1 MQIYYN
7 TNFANIILLILLLII
22 LSDHTFDGTKLFL
35 THDIA
40 ILSKRL
46 KPGNIKS
53 QLSKILLDQYL
64 RSSFELCWVQ
74 IFLWVKLY
82 MRQTCIL
89 FNWFWQF
96 LFEHS
101 VTHVHGLSVYVKEG
115 ASFYRLIS
123 GKIWRFLCF
132 WQALLH
138 SLLYFFFCCQSP
150 SSSLCIIFDAS
161 GHSAFIRQHAMKSLP
176 SICPSNHLSLS
187 FLKIR

>member
-64 RSSFELCWVQ
+64 RSSFKLCWVQ

-96 LFEHS
+96 LFEE
-101 VTHVHGLSVYVKEG
+101 LS
-115 ASFYRLIS
+115 SFNS
-123 GKIWRFLCF
+123 K
-132 WQALLH
+132 A
-138 SLLYFFFCCQSP
+138 FCYSCTWSF
-150 SSSLCIIFDAS
+150 SLCE
-161 GHSAFIRQHAMKSLP
+161 GG
-176 SICPSNHLSLS
+176 S
-187 FLKIR
+187 FLLQTYFWKNLEVPMFLTGFTSFIVILLFLLSITFFIFMYDFWC

>member
-1 MQIYYN
+1 M
-7 TNFANIILLILLLII
+7 ILLLII

-96 LFEHS
+96 LFEE
-101 VTHVHGLSVYVKEG
+101 LSSFNSKAFCYSCTWSFSLCEG
-115 ASFYRLIS
+115 GSFLLQTYFWKNLEVPM
-123 GKIWRFLCF
+123 FLTGF
-132 WQALLH
+132 TLFM
-138 SLLYFFFCCQSP
+138 LYFFFCCQSP
-150 SSSLCIIFDAS
+150 SSSLCMIFDAS

-176 SICPSNHLSLS
+176 SICPSNRLSLS